1 MQHVELGARAGGVGL
16 AEVLEVGGGRARCL
30 RGGEVGHLGVAEA
43 GGLDR
48 SGQQR

>member
-16 AEVLEVGGGRARCL
+16 AEVLDVGGGRARRL

-43 GGLDR
+43 GGVDR
-48 SGQQR
+48 GGQQR